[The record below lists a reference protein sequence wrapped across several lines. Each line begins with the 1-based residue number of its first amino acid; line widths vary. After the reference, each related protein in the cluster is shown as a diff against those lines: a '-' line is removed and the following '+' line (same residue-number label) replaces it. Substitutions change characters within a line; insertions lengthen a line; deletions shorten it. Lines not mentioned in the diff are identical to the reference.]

1 MSRPAAAAAP
11 GGIPIKTILIRNL
24 SFVFTTLHIK
34 ETLLYRWILISFEM
48 RFSVLAEGIAL
59 SLSLIEIHLSRK
71 KESSPGSFAC
81 SGLLDRRA

>member
-59 SLSLIEIHLSRK
+59 SLSL
-71 KESSPGSFAC
+71 
-81 SGLLDRRA
+81 